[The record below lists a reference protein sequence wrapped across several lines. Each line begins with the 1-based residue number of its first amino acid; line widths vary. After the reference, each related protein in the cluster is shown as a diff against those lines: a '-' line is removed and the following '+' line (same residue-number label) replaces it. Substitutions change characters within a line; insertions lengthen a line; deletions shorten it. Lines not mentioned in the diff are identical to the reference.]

1 MARDEQLKVFWKEVE
16 DKISSDFGGGERLD
30 LDAIIYL
37 IGVQEY
43 GKPKKNF
50 KKDEKINLMHIAIC
64 RLLEPFG
71 YYTFDFI
78 DNEGWPHYTVIEKL
92 PNLKAGEQ
100 SVLIKEAII
109 QYFQEK
115 NYI

>member
-1 MARDEQLKVFWKEVE
+1 
-16 DKISSDFGGGERLD
+16 
-30 LDAIIYL
+30 
-37 IGVQEY
+37 
-43 GKPKKNF
+43 
-50 KKDEKINLMHIAIC
+50 
-64 RLLEPFG
+64 LEPFG